1 MDIEFDPAKSDRNIR
16 ERGLSFEHAVEFD
29 FATAKIAE
37 DIRKGYGEQRF
48 MALGKLYGRVHMLV
62 FSETPRGIR
71 IISFRK
77 ANRREVKLY
86 ET

>member
-1 MDIEFDPAKSDRNIR
+1 
-16 ERGLSFEHAVEFD
+16 
-29 FATAKIAE
+29 
-37 DIRKGYGEQRF
+37 